1 MPRQVRRARI
11 LYREYP
17 QKLWISCAAKRDCEA
32 DGIMPRASPVKAAK
46 MARDLHGRLHR
57 GTAPVEGM
65 SDDDSQLYQ
74 AIAHLEHELR
84 AALERV
90 RHCMREREQRAML
103 EGEVGRAAGLAADLQ
118 LSLTRLGYGDD
129 EEATRATARTMI
141 HQAFD
146 LASRYR
152 KGLL

>member
-1 MPRQVRRARI
+1 M
-11 LYREYP
+11 L
-17 QKLWISCAAKRDCEA
+17 
-32 DGIMPRASPVKAAK
+32 RASPVKAATV
-46 MARDLHGRLHR
+46 ARDLHGRLNR
-57 GTAPVEGM
+57 GATAPVEGM

-90 RHCMREREQRAML
+90 QGCMREREQRAML
-103 EGEVGRAAGLAADLQ
+103 EGEVGRAACLAADLQ

-146 LASRYR
+146 LAARYR

>member
-1 MPRQVRRARI
+1 M
-11 LYREYP
+11 L
-17 QKLWISCAAKRDCEA
+17 S
-32 DGIMPRASPVKAAK
+32 ASLVKAAN

-57 GTAPVEGM
+57 GGTAPVEGM

-90 RHCMREREQRAML
+90 HGCMREREQRAML